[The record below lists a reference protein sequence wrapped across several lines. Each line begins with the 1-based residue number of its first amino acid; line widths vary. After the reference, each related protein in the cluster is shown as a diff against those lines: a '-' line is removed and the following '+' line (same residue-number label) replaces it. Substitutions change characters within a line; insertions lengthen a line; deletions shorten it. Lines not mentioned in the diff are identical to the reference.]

1 MELKGT
7 VILDEK
13 TMEELR
19 EKIRE
24 EVIEDIKN
32 NGNYSNEIEKYLNDC
47 SFESYMIMIECT
59 IENVIERTNKD
70 DIHFDSGWKAWHRL
84 HAIKSL
90 LEI

>member
-7 VILDEK
+7 ITLDED
-13 TMEELR
+13 TMEKLR
-19 EKIRE
+19 EQIRE

-32 NGNYSNEIEKYLNDC
+32 NGNYSAEIKKYLNDC
-47 SFESYMIMIECT
+47 SFEYYMRMIECT
-59 IENVIERTNKD
+59 IENVIKRTNKD